1 MLRTCN
7 KHVASVGS
15 SWGTLTVN
23 IEIARLHSAF
33 AACRSSV
40 RWGFLTARAEGAG
53 PIKAIF
59 WDTWRQLRGRTVS
72 KRRQSGYRAALLA
85 AAFLS
90 GCASVGG
97 ISADTPEQAKR
108 DAVAARA
115 EARWQALIKG
125 DLPAA
130 YEYLSPASRA
140 TVPLDVYK
148 AKHKVGLYRSAKVE
162 SVDCVKDACTV
173 RVNVVYDYKRFKGV
187 ATPLV
192 EKWIIAQGQAWLVEG
207 S

>member
-1 MLRTCN
+1 MAPT
-7 KHVASVGS
+7 
-15 SWGTLTVN
+15 
-23 IEIARLHSAF
+23 
-33 AACRSSV
+33 
-40 RWGFLTARAEGAG
+40 EGAE

-59 WDTWRQLRGRTVS
+59 WDTWRHLRGRTVA
-72 KRRQSGYRAALLA
+72 KRRQSGYRAVLVA
-85 AAFLS
+85 AALVS
-90 GCASVGG
+90 GCAGVGG
-97 ISADTPEQAKR
+97 ISADSPDQAKR
-108 DAVAARA
+108 EAVAARA

-125 DLPAA
+125 NLPAA

-148 AKHKVGLYRSAKVE
+148 AKHKVGLYRSANVE
-162 SVDCVKDACTV
+162 SVDCVKDVCTV
-173 RVNVVYDYKRFKGV
+173 RLNIIYDYKRFKGV